1 MSSSSSTA
9 QAILIASQQYT
20 IYVSFIILFGGV
32 FGHISNIFVFT
43 HLKIFRGNPSACYFI
58 AESIVNLL
66 QMLISFTSRIAI
78 NGFGTDLTQTS
89 LFYCKLRP
97 MLAQAFTLISLS
109 IICFASIDQYFS
121 TNHCPYLRNMSKISL
136 AEILITSATITWILH
151 GIPAGIFFEI
161 RLTSGCDI
169 YNQYFINYVTYGYY
183 LILTGIL
190 PITIST
196 FFSVLAYRNVR
207 RIVRRQIAVRRRK
220 LDQQLTAM
228 ILARVAF
235 FVMIMLPYVLQRIYT
250 LTVTTN
256 KDDLI
261 YNAIVRLVGAIASS
275 LFYINTAVCLI
286 NIWLFYLFLLF

>member
-43 HLKIFRGNPSACYFI
+43 HLKIFRDNPSACYLI

-66 QMLISFTSRIAI
+66 QILISFTSRIAI

-89 LFYCKLRP
+89 LFYCKLRQIF
-97 MLAQAFTLISLS
+97 LEAFTLISLS
-109 IICFASIDQYFS
+109 VICFASIDQYFS
-121 TNHCPYLRNMSKISL
+121 TNLHPYLRQRSTISL
-136 AEILITSATITWILH
+136 AKILIISTIIICTGQSIM
-151 GIPAGIFFEI
+151 IASFYEI
-161 RLTSGCDI
+161 RTATGCNL
-169 YNQYFINYVTYGYY
+169 YNQFFVNYFAYGYY
-183 LILTGIL
+183 LIETGIL
-190 PITIST
+190 PMIIST
-196 FFSVLAYRNVR
+196 FFSILAYQNVR

-235 FVMIMLPYVLQRIYT
+235 FVVIILPYVLQRIYT

-256 KDDLI
+256 NNDPI
-261 YNAIVRLVGAIASS
+261 YNAIVQLFGAIATSF
-275 LFYINTAVCLI
+275 FYINTAVCLI
-286 NIWLFYLFLLF
+286 NI